1 MIRPSPARRR
11 LGKLTGQSRCLRF
24 EALEDRQLLSTFTV
38 TNATDGGPG
47 SLRQAIRDAN
57 ADPAGPSR
65 INFTIA
71 VGSIAEAAAPTASGN
86 PGGIAAGADGALYF
100 TEQAADKIGRI
111 DPATGNIT
119 EINIP
124 TANAQPVG
132 IARGSDNN
140 LYFTEQAAGQI
151 GRLNPA
157 SNAITEFPI
166 PRGRGTTPF
175 AISSGPDGNIWFTDL
190 SQRTIDRFDVATTAI
205 VATLIPTA
213 GAFAFGIASNPDG
226 NLYFTEGLAEQIGR
240 INARSLTIQEFA
252 APNTPEGITTGPDGN
267 VWFTASATPGAA
279 IGRLDLGTAIPTVTE
294 FPLPGGNSVPVGIT
308 AGPDGNLWFTEFGAG
323 RVGRI
328 TTAGAI
334 SEYSPPTANSQPSG
348 ITTGP
353 DNLLWF
359 TEQGSGRIGR
369 ITASP
374 AATIRPAT
382 PLPQMTAPVT
392 IDGDTQPGFVGVPRV
407 VLDGGLAGANA
418 DGLALAG
425 GASTVRGL
433 VIDGFSRYGVIIT
446 GPGGD
451 TIQGNLVGLAPDG
464 VTVRGNL
471 FGIDVVA
478 PGATIGGTAP
488 GAGNVISG
496 NITFQ
501 LELDRPGNVV
511 QGNRIGT
518 NAAGTAA
525 AGTAQVGIFFLNSG
539 NNLIGGTTAAARNLI
554 SGNAGSALGIRGS
567 AATGNLIQGN
577 YIGTDRAGNAPV
589 PNGGPSAIFL
599 ATDAHDNTLG
609 GTTPGASNIISG
621 NTGIGVLILDETA
634 NALATTGN
642 VVQGNRIGTNAAGTA
657 RLGNGR
663 AGVEVLGARGNTI
676 GGVLDGEGNIL
687 SGNTAEGVVI
697 SGAGAMGNLVQG
709 NRIGTDGTGAFAIPN
724 ATGVRVE
731 AGASFNTIGG
741 TAVGARNLISGN
753 TASDF
758 GVLITGQGTT
768 ANLVQGNVIGPDAAG
783 TIALGNGY
791 GVGITAGAAANVVGG
806 VTPGSLNL
814 ISGNVNDGIFLDG
827 AVDNLVLN
835 NRIGT
840 NAAGTAPLNPA
851 ATVTAGVE
859 LNDGAT
865 GNLIDGNQIA
875 GVAGVGV
882 LIQGQA
888 VGADSS
894 LTNRNIIAGNRIGTD
909 ASGRNPV
916 PNGDAG
922 VEVTAGAFLNTIGG
936 TVPGSGNIIAF
947 NRKMGVSVQS
957 GAGNGVLGNS
967 IFANGALGIDLA
979 PVGVTPNTPEPH
991 RGGPNF
997 NQNFPVLT
1005 AATNSGP
1012 TTTIAGTLDGVA
1024 GSSYRIEIFASVS
1037 SDPSGF
1043 GQGRTFL
1050 GFVLTTAGPTGV
1062 ATFQFVAPA
1071 TLAAP
1076 GRSIAS
1082 TATLLTATR
1091 VDPGNDTSEFSRAVA
1106 VTGFTVFNTNDSGP
1120 GSLRQAILNVDAALR
1135 SGITI
1140 DFKIPGVAPYTI
1152 RTRSPL
1158 PTVAVPVTIDATTQ
1172 TGFAGRPVVALDGSA
1187 AGPGAD
1193 GLVIAA
1199 QAVTVRGLAIHGFR
1213 SDAIGNGGNGIV
1225 LQAGSGADLILGDYL
1240 GTDTTGAG
1248 GAGNSG
1254 AGVLVRNSPNNRIG
1268 GPRAEDF
1275 ALISNNGGD
1284 GIEISGRSASGNVIE
1299 GDLIGTDRTGGRAL
1313 GNAGVGVFID
1323 GAPGNRIG
1331 GAAGRPSNVISG
1343 NGSAGVYVFGPAAA
1357 GNVIVG
1363 NFIGLDGRGLG
1374 PVGNGN
1380 IGVFIEQAPGNVVGG
1395 TTRTSGNVISGN
1407 RAVTPAPASGDPN
1420 RVGAGGVVILG
1431 ANARAN
1437 RVLGNLI
1444 GLSAA
1449 GDRAVGNAF
1458 DGVGLSNAPANIV
1471 GGTNPGAANV
1481 ISGNNV
1487 GVRISGPGATG
1498 DVIQGNRIGTDPDG
1512 TAAMGNALGGVFV
1525 ENAPGNTVGGSVSGA
1540 GNLVSGNRSTGV
1552 QIFGGSSRGNLI
1564 LGNLIG
1570 TDRTGTRP
1578 LGNAGDGIFL
1588 NSTPGNTVGGPLP
1601 SASNLVAANGR
1612 FGIELDGRGTVGNRI
1627 EGNRVGGSTGLGNAM
1642 QGIYLVGA
1650 PNNTVAGAHSPTAP
1664 NIVAG
1669 NGIESLQVLAVRPL
1683 VQGRTVVGLTIAF
1696 NRDLD
1701 PTRALIPNDY
1711 IVRPGGGSGRF
1722 GLSVGVRHLAYDR
1735 PTRTISVL
1743 FFRAIAVGRPFLLTV
1758 NAGPTFGVA
1767 DTTHQL
1773 LDGAGTGAPGTNFV
1787 SIRE

>member
-47 SLRQAIRDAN
+47 SLRRAILDAN
-57 ADPAGPSR
+57 ADLARPTR
-65 INFTIA
+65 INFNIA
-71 VGSIAEAAAPTASGN
+71 VGSIAEAATPTSSGG
-86 PGGIAAGADGALYF
+86 PSGIAAGADGALYF

-157 SNAITEFPI
+157 TNAITEFPV

-496 NITFQ
+496 NTTFQ

-518 NAAGTAA
+518 DAAGSAA
-525 AGTAQVGIFFLNSG
+525 SRTAQVGIFLLNSG
-539 NNLIGGTTAAARNLI
+539 SNTIGGTTAAARNLI
-554 SGNAGSALGIRGS
+554 SGNAGAAIGIRGP
-567 AATGNLIQGN
+567 AATANLIQGN
-577 YIGTDRAGNAPV
+577 FIGTDLTGNLPV
-589 PNGGPSAIFL
+589 PNRGLSAVFI
-599 ATDAHDNTLG
+599 ATDSRDNTVG
-609 GTTPGASNIISG
+609 GTTPGAGNTISG
-621 NTGIGVLILDETA
+621 NAGIGVLIFDETT
-634 NALATTGN
+634 NNLATTGN
-642 VVQGNRIGTNAAGTA
+642 VVRGNRIGTNAAGTA
-657 RLGNGR
+657 RLGNRG
-663 AGVEVLGARGNTI
+663 AGVEVLGAPGNTI
-676 GGVLDGEGNIL
+676 GGAFDGAGNTI
-687 SGNTAEGVVI
+687 SGNGLGVDLVGV
-697 SGAGAMGNLVQG
+697 GAVGNLVQG
-709 NRIGTDGTGAFAIPN
+709 NRIGTDVSGDFAVPN
-724 ATGVRVE
+724 LDGVIV
-731 AGASFNTIGG
+731 AGGASFNTIGG
-741 TAVGARNLISGN
+741 TAAAANLISGN
-753 TASDF
+753 DANGF
-758 GVLITGQGTT
+758 GVLLTGTGTSD
-768 ANLVQGNVIGPDAAG
+768 NFV
-783 TIALGNGY
+783 LGN
-791 GVGITAGAAANVVGG
+791 
-806 VTPGSLNL
+806 S
-814 ISGNVNDGIFLDG
+814 
-827 AVDNLVLN
+827 
-835 NRIGT
+835 IGT
-840 NAAGTAPLNPA
+840 NAAGTAALGNGNGVGIIAGASANVVGGATTDSRNLISGNLTDGLLIDAATNNLVLNNAIGTDAAGTAALDPA
-851 ATVTAGVE
+851 ATVTAGVV
-859 LNDGAT
+859 LNDDAS
-865 GNLIDGNQIA
+865 GNLIGGNLIS

-882 LIQGQA
+882 VIQGQSTA
-888 VGADSS
+888 TGGTASHG
-894 LTNRNIIAGNRIGTD
+894 NILAGNRIGTD
-909 ASGRNPV
+909 ATGRNPV
-916 PNGDAG
+916 PNGGSG
-922 VEVTAGAFLNTIGG
+922 VEVNAGAFLNTIGG
-936 TVPGSGNIIAF
+936 TGPGAGNVIAF
-947 NRKMGVSVQS
+947 NREIGVFVDS
-957 GAGNGVLGNS
+957 GVGNGILGNA

-979 PVGVTPNTPEPH
+979 PIGVTPNTPEPH
-991 RGGPNF
+991 AGGPNF

-1005 AATNSGP
+1005 FATNAGAN
-1012 TTTIAGTLDGVA
+1012 TTIAGTLDGVA
-1024 GSSYRIEIFASVS
+1024 GSRYRIELFANVA

-1043 GQGRTFL
+1043 GQGQTYL
-1050 GFVLTTAGPTGV
+1050 GFVLTTAGLNGV

-1076 GRSIAS
+1076 GRSIAA

-1120 GSLRQAILNVDAALR
+1120 GSLRQAILNVDAALS

-1140 DFKIPGVAPYTI
+1140 DFKIPGDAPYTI

-1172 TGFAGRPVVALDGSA
+1172 TGFAGRPVVALDGLA

-1240 GTDTTGAG
+1240 GTNTTGAG

-1254 AGVLVRNSPNNRIG
+1254 AGVLIRNSPNNRIG
-1268 GPRAEDF
+1268 GTRAEDF

-1284 GIEISGRSASGNVIE
+1284 GIEISGRSASGNVIV

-1431 ANARAN
+1431 ANARGN

-1471 GGTNPGAANV
+1471 GGTTPGAANV

-1525 ENAPGNTVGGSVSGA
+1525 ENAPGNTVGGTASGA

-1570 TDRTGTRP
+1570 TDRTGARP

-1601 SASNLVAANGR
+1601 SASNLIAANGR

-1650 PNNTVAGAHSPTAP
+1650 PNNTVAGAHGPTAP

-1669 NGIESLQVLAVRPL
+1669 NGIQSLQVLAVRPL
-1683 VQGRTVVGLTIAF
+1683 VQGRTVVGLTITF

-1735 PTRTISVL
+1735 PTRTITVL

-1787 SIRE
+1787 SIRG